1 MVHTRA
7 APAAGEQEA
16 IPMADFP
23 ALRPARTAT
32 LACAGLLVALAG
44 CASVADDVTTAKAV
58 APAPVETETA
68 AAENTL
74 GEDGTV
80 TEVAY
85 AAMPMAKPGTE
96 NTAAAL
102 PMPVVVTQQDGEVMV
117 PVSALAEAKPVTG
130 AAAATAALAASN
142 AVAGDLPATSFGV
155 SVMEPGF
162 DSGEPEGLEQLVA
175 TQKIVPI
182 AKPEAFGLAT
192 VTSQTRLAVTQ
203 ADVPVQKSGTPID
216 ALIEKYA
223 ALYGIPESLLHRVV
237 KREST
242 YNPRAYN
249 RGHYGLMQIKYA
261 TAKSMGYDGPAEGL
275 FDAETNIK
283 YAGKYLR
290 GAWLVADDKNDG
302 AVRLYAAGYYYHAKR
317 KGLLDETGLR

>member
-1 MVHTRA
+1 
-7 APAAGEQEA
+7 
-16 IPMADFP
+16 MADTIVT
-23 ALRPARTAT
+23 RPARIAT
-32 LACAGLLVALAG
+32 LACAGLLATLAG
-44 CASVADDVTTAKAV
+44 CASVAEDAVTAKTIT
-58 APAPVETETA
+58 PASATNIA
-68 AAENTL
+68 AT
-74 GEDGTV
+74 DSTT

-85 AAMPMAKPGTE
+85 AALPAAKPGTE
-96 NTAAAL
+96 NTPEALPTPIAVASDAAA
-102 PMPVVVTQQDGEVMV
+102 GAV

-130 AAAATAALAASN
+130 AAAATAALAGNTGAAVT
-142 AVAGDLPATSFGV
+142 AVAEVQQSYDTVIGV

-162 DSGEPEGLEQLVA
+162 DTGEPEGLEQLVA
-175 TQKIVPI
+175 SRKIVPM
-182 AKPEAFGLAT
+182 AKPALVSKAVLT
-192 VTSQTRLAVTQ
+192 TQTRLMVPQ
-203 ADVPVQKSGTPID
+203 AEQPFTKSGTPID
-216 ALIEKYA
+216 ALITKYA

-242 YNPRAYN
+242 YNPRAFN

-261 TAKSMGYDGPAEGL
+261 TAKSMGYEGPAEGL

-290 GAWLVADDKNDG
+290 GAWMVADDKNDG

>member
-1 MVHTRA
+1 MAKTSVH
-7 APAAGEQEA
+7 
-16 IPMADFP
+16 
-23 ALRPARTAT
+23 RPARIAS
-32 LACAGLLVALAG
+32 LACAGLLATLAG
-44 CASVADDVTTAKAV
+44 CASVADDATTAR
-58 APAPVETETA
+58 
-68 AAENTL
+68 
-74 GEDGTV
+74 TV
-80 TEVAY
+80 TPASATTDIAGADGATSEVAY
-85 AAMPMAKPGTE
+85 AALPAAKPGTE
-96 NTAAAL
+96 NTPEAL
-102 PMPVVVTQQDGEVMV
+102 PTPVAVAGDTATV

-130 AAAATAALAASN
+130 AAAATAALAN
-142 AVAGDLPATSFGV
+142 NTATDAAPYDTVIGV

-175 TQKIVPI
+175 SRKIVPM
-182 AKPEAFGLAT
+182 AKPALLSNAVLTTE
-192 VTSQTRLAVTQ
+192 TRLL
-203 ADVPVQKSGTPID
+203 VPRAEQPFTKSGTPID
-216 ALIEKYA
+216 ALITKYA
-223 ALYGIPESLLHRVV
+223 TLYGIPESLLHRVV

-261 TAKSMGYDGPAEGL
+261 TAKSMGYEGPAEGL

-290 GAWLVADDKNDG
+290 GAWMVADDKNDG

>member
-1 MVHTRA
+1 
-7 APAAGEQEA
+7 
-16 IPMADFP
+16 MADTPVF
-23 ALRPARTAT
+23 RPARISA
-32 LACAGLLVALAG
+32 LACAGLLVTLAG
-44 CASVADDVTTAKAV
+44 CASVAEDATSAKTVTPTATT
-58 APAPVETETA
+58 TELA
-68 AAENTL
+68 AT
-74 GEDGTV
+74 DGAT

-85 AAMPMAKPGTE
+85 AALPVAKPGTE
-96 NTAAAL
+96 NTAMAL
-102 PMPVVVTQQDGEVMV
+102 PTPIAVAGVTENA
-117 PVSALAEAKPVTG
+117 PVSALTETKAVTG
-130 AAAATAALAASN
+130 AAAATAALAGQTN
-142 AVAGDLPATSFGV
+142 GGVVAVAEMPQATDTVIGV

-162 DSGEPEGLEQLVA
+162 DTGEPEGLEQLVA
-175 TQKIVPI
+175 THKIVPM
-182 AKPEAFGLAT
+182 AKPTISNAVLTTQTGL
-192 VTSQTRLAVTQ
+192 V
-203 ADVPVQKSGTPID
+203 VPRAEQPFRKSGTPID
-216 ALIEKYA
+216 DIITKYA

-237 KREST
+237 RREST

-261 TAKSMGYDGPAEGL
+261 TARSMGYEGPAEGL